1 MLQDFNDY
9 CYLIGMIINK
19 RVGVLSRRKGLDRFS
34 GARKSYREKAE
45 GDGNGGSQ
53 RWGADRFRE
62 SGLYMAL
69 LDRLLV

>member
-45 GDGNGGSQ
+45 GDGNGGS
-53 RWGADRFRE
+53 
-62 SGLYMAL
+62 
-69 LDRLLV
+69 